1 MQYLLSFM
9 PPPPPPRG
17 RKKRAKGGP
26 RRITPTPIHS
36 VPVNGRTGKG
46 KTASQEGGGGDCW
59 SNPAFTSASLA
70 SEPPSPISEERKLL
84 QQERSQQMR
93 NKLKNVR
100 GRLEMTPECSS
111 SCEIGRSITPKA
123 QLALQHS
130 NSNISDNLGRS
141 VVSEDSRDSDSVPQT
156 DSHPSPHFDSHTSLH
171 SSSQSTL
178 HSHTGINSITSAA
191 SPGTSLPSATQS
203 PVPETQY
210 GSVSPD
216 NVDCK
221 QELAI
226 LSQLYAQTITGQ

>member
-1 MQYLLSFM
+1 MCLHAIFTFIYA
-9 PPPPPPRG
+9 PTPHPPRG

-100 GRLEMTPECSS
+100 GRLEMTPPTVECSS
-111 SCEIGRSITPKA
+111 SSEKGCSITAKA
-123 QLALQHS
+123 QL
-130 NSNISDNLGRS
+130 S
-141 VVSEDSRDSDSVPQT
+141 VVSEDSRDSAFIPKT
-156 DSHPSPHFDSHTSLH
+156 DPYPIPHSDSHTSLY

-178 HSHTGINSITSAA
+178 HSHTGINSVVSAA
-191 SPGTSLPSATQS
+191 SPGTSLPSATQRH
-203 PVPETQY
+203 VPETRY

-221 QELAI
+221 QELIA